1 MDSERNT
8 PMRYLVR
15 GVLLAGSMAGSMAG
29 AAVPE
34 YRLVIRDRRIEP
46 VELAVPAGQPLKLVV
61 QNEGAADAVVTSVG
75 PLEPGRYEFYG
86 EFNARTERGW
96 LVVRA

>member
-1 MDSERNT
+1 
-8 PMRYLVR
+8 MRYLVR
-15 GVLLAGSMAGSMAG
+15 GVLLAGSIAG
-29 AAVPE
+29 AALPGAPE
-34 YRLVIRDRRIEP
+34 FRLVIRDRRIAPAEI
-46 VELAVPAGQPLKLVV
+46 AVPAGQQIRLVV
-61 QNEGAADAVVTSVG
+61 QNEDGAGDGVVTSVG